1 MDWRSPWGLLGL
13 PVALLVGM
21 AASAPVCAVA
31 TRLENDSGFAMIFR
45 FGVVPAFLF
54 SGAFFPVSQLP
65 NWIEWLAYL
74 SPLWHGVE
82 LSRDLSLGTVE
93 VLPGARQSRLPGG
106 VVRRRHLVRGP
117 RPDPEVDQ
125 LMAILAARV
134 VPVPVRPGNGRQL
147 VERNFLVYRRSWVVF
162 VSGFFEPVFYL
173 LSIGIGVA
181 QLVGDFTLADGT
193 VIGYAAFVAPAML
206 ASSAMNGAIFDST
219 YNIFFR
225 MKYAKLYDSMLATP
239 LRPWDVATGEVTW
252 ALLRGAC
259 YSAMFILVMLALGLI
274 ESWWAVLALPAAV
287 LIGYAFAGAGMALTT
302 FMRSWQ
308 DFEFVQL
315 ATMPMFLF
323 SATFYPVE
331 TYPGCDPLAGRDHPA
346 LPRRRARTSPHHRH
360 GQLDAAHQR
369 PVPRSAM
376 GTAGMYVASR
386 RLGKLLLK

>member
-1 MDWRSPWGLLGL
+1 MATLTARVLPL
-13 PVALLVGM
+13 PV
-21 AASAPVCAVA
+21 
-31 TRLENDSGFAMIFR
+31 RLGSG
-45 FGVVPAFLF
+45 
-54 SGAFFPVSQLP
+54 
-65 NWIEWLAYL
+65 
-74 SPLWHGVE
+74 
-82 LSRDLSLGTVE
+82 
-93 VLPGARQSRLPGG
+93 
-106 VVRRRHLVRGP
+106 RH
-117 RPDPEVDQ
+117 
-125 LMAILAARV
+125 
-134 VPVPVRPGNGRQL
+134 L
-147 VERNFLVYRRSWVVF
+147 VERNFLVYKRSWIVF

-193 VIGYAAFVAPAML
+193 AIGYAAFVAPAML

-225 MKYAKLYDSMLATP
+225 MKYARLYDSMLATP

-259 YSAMFILVMLALGLI
+259 YSAAFIVVMLIMGLV
-274 ESWWAVLALPAAV
+274 ESWWALLALPASV
-287 LIGYAFAGAGMALTT
+287 LIGYAFAGAGMAMTT

-323 SATFYPVE
+323 SATFYPIE
-331 TYPGCDPLAGRDHPA
+331 TYPGAIRWLVEITPLYQGVA
-346 LPRRRARTSPHHRH
+346 LERALTTGTVSWT
-360 GQLDAAHQR
+360 LLINALYLI
-369 PVPRSAM
+369 AM

>member
-1 MDWRSPWGLLGL
+1 
-13 PVALLVGM
+13 M
-21 AASAPVCAVA
+21 A
-31 TRLENDSGFAMIFR
+31 TL
-45 FGVVPAFLF
+45 
-54 SGAFFPVSQLP
+54 
-65 NWIEWLAYL
+65 
-74 SPLWHGVE
+74 
-82 LSRDLSLGTVE
+82 T
-93 VLPGARQSRLPGG
+93 
-106 VVRRRHLVRGP
+106 
-117 RPDPEVDQ
+117 
-125 LMAILAARV
+125 ARV
-134 VPVPVRPGNGRQL
+134 VPLPIRPGNGRTL
-147 VERNFLVYRRSWVVF
+147 VERNFLVYRRSWIVF

-173 LSIGIGVA
+173 LSIGVGVA

-225 MKYAKLYDSMLATP
+225 MKYARLYDSMLATP

-259 YSAMFILVMLALGLI
+259 YSAMFILVMLALGLVQ
-274 ESWWAVLALPAAV
+274 SWWALLALPVAV
-287 LIGYAFAGAGMALTT
+287 LLGYAFAGAGMALTT

-323 SATFYPVE
+323 SATFYPIE
-331 TYPGCDPLAGRDHPA
+331 TYPGYIRWLVEITPLYQGVA
-346 LPRRRARTSPHHRH
+346 LERALTTGAVSWT
-360 GQLDAAHQR
+360 LLINALYLA
-369 PVPRSAM
+369 VM